1 MGHKAINISKNA
13 VESEIFKLL
22 DDLAKARRQKKATR
36 SLKRRIDHLVSVREY
51 IISIAG
57 EV

>member
-1 MGHKAINISKNA
+1 MGHKAINTSKNA

-36 SLKRRIDHLVSVREY
+36 SLKRRIDHLVSVREFA
-51 IISIAG
+51 ISIAG